1 MPLHLTMDAGVDLAA
16 KKWLAYQDPQMT
28 PARREQILRVT
39 KYNLLVTG
47 FNASTALLVT
57 AVVSSVLFSFQM
69 AFVLGAIGLF
79 TRILTEREIR
89 NLRTYAI
96 PAAGPADEGHMA
108 VLARVAWNVIGGRA
122 PVGNAI
128 LAQLGAR
135 QDADWEENE
144 VIFDV
149 YPLWKNR
156 APMPAAA
163 APVAPAPAAAG

>member
-1 MPLHLTMDAGVDLAA
+1 MPLHLTMDAGVDWAA

-28 PARREQILRVT
+28 PARREQVLRVT

-79 TRILTEREIR
+79 TRILTERDLR
-89 NLRTYAI
+89 NYAI
-96 PAAGPADEGHMA
+96 PAA
-108 VLARVAWNVIGGRA
+108 
-122 PVGNAI
+122 
-128 LAQLGAR
+128 

-144 VIFDV
+144 VIFDI

-163 APVAPAPAAAG
+163 APAAPAAAPG